1 MSKVGGIRMN
11 QNRQLMEEIA
21 MLFSGNQGCNFDK
34 TGDYPLLLLIKES
47 VQDMKKKLEESE

>member
-1 MSKVGGIRMN
+1 MN